1 MTHLERLIR
10 NSLLAIWRDRDIG
23 DVDVDQV
30 ARIAADIATI
40 HLERQQPLRV
50 TPLSEGLELRYKI
63 LIPYAEL
70 EAKAAD
76 ATAARASR
84 S

>member
-10 NSLLAIWRDRDIG
+10 NSLLAIWRDRNIG
-23 DVDVDQV
+23 DVDVDQA

-50 TPLSEGLELRYKI
+50 TPLTEGLELRYKI

-70 EAKAAD
+70 EAHAEAAQQ
-76 ATAARASR
+76 ARESR
-84 S
+84 G